1 MPPIIEKQRKVQIL
15 TIGEKKQIVEFM
27 TANPKE
33 KLTNVAKIFTERL
46 GKAGL
51 TLTGRTF
58 LENKDPKE
66 CKIAYTTYI

>member
-33 KLTNVAKIFTERL
+33 KLTNVAKIFNFSL
-46 GKAGL
+46 K
-51 TLTGRTF
+51 
-58 LENKDPKE
+58 
-66 CKIAYTTYI
+66 